1 MIDDRIATRST
12 ASPLSWPVWSA
23 AAVVFGLAFAT
34 RSFFLFAPGFPIDQ
48 SQFLVWSDQA
58 RSGGLDGVYETRRPD
73 GRRYCNYPPA
83 YLYVLWWMAGVY
95 ERLAPEDGGAL
106 GDAAAD
112 LLYGVDS
119 PSARL
124 AGWLYK
130 LPAVTADALLAAAL
144 VVWLSRRLGA
154 AGARPLA
161 IAEGTPR
168 AAVVVGVGYALM
180 PAAIHNSAVWGQVD
194 AIPTLLMAASL
205 ERLRQRRIPA
215 MTALATLAVLT
226 KAQAAILAP
235 IWVVA
240 AFRWAGRQGRRW
252 LALIGIVVVLTAA
265 LVAPF
270 LSEAGGVWDAYASA
284 AGYYPYTHLNGFSI
298 WFFSRPLNA
307 PQLAGNL
314 DQHYQ
319 RDDRPGLFGLTPRTA
334 GLAAVWVV
342 WATVVVR
349 WWRRDEEAVLRWAA
363 RLLPLVFFFLA
374 TQMHERYLFP
384 AIALWAWAYEPT
396 RRWWVLWL
404 LLGAAAAA
412 NALWVWPGPGSG
424 AVVAGLRDWL
434 HRPWFGLS
442 SGLYWATAVAAL
454 FFLSL
459 PAPPSAEAREADEG

>member
-1 MIDDRIATRST
+1 MNDHQTGTCAT
-12 ASPLSWPVWSA
+12 APPLSWPVWSA
-23 AAVVFGLAFAT
+23 AVVVFGLAFAT

-95 ERLAPEDGGAL
+95 DWLAPEDGATL

-130 LPAVTADALLAAAL
+130 IPAVTVDALLAAAL
-144 VVWLSRRLGA
+144 VVWLSRRLRGA
-154 AGARPLA
+154 EVTGWRAAA
-161 IAEGTPR
+161 GTPR
-168 AAVVVGVGYALM
+168 AAVMVGAAYALM
-180 PAAIHNSAVWGQVD
+180 PAAIHNCAVWGQVD
-194 AIPTLLMAASL
+194 AIPTLLMAVSL
-205 ERLRQRRIPA
+205 EMLRRRRVPS

-226 KAQAAILAP
+226 KAQAAILSP
-235 IWVVA
+235 IWVVGA
-240 AFRWAGRQGRRW
+240 IRWAGLRGRRW
-252 LALIGIVVVLTAA
+252 LVLVGIVVMLTAA

-270 LSEAGGVWDAYASA
+270 LGEAGGAWDAYASA

-298 WFFSRPLNA
+298 WFFSRPLDA
-307 PQLAGNL
+307 PQLAGDL
-314 DQHYQ
+314 DRHYQ

-342 WATVVVR
+342 WATVAVR
-349 WWRRDEEAVLRWAA
+349 WWRRDEEAVLRWAT

-412 NALWVWPGPGSG
+412 NALWVWPGPGGG
-424 AVVAGLRDWL
+424 AVVAGLRELL

-442 SGLYWATAVAAL
+442 PGLYWATAVAAL

-459 PAPPSAEAREADEG
+459 PAPPSAEARDAAEE